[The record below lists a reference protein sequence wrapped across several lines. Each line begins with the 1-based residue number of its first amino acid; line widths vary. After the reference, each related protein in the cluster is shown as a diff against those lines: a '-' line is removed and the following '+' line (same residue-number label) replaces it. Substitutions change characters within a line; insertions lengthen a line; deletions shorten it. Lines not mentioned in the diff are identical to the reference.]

1 MLRSK
6 YKVLVC
12 VTFAN
17 IGAAAMAQGPS
28 VASFLAR
35 ANPIRDQGVLGMLS
49 PDVPQLRA
57 EAKEAVRR
65 MKADNAARARAGK
78 PIYCKPADEPDPS
91 VEEVVD
97 ALNELPV
104 RQQRQLALKDGIARV
119 MARFY
124 PCR

>member
-1 MLRSK
+1 MFRSA
-6 YKVLVC
+6 VCATLVI
-12 VTFAN
+12 F
-17 IGAAAMAQGPS
+17 AAAPALAAGPT

-49 PDVPQLRA
+49 PEVPQLRA
-57 EAKEAVRR
+57 EAKDAVRQ
-65 MKADNAARARAGK
+65 MKAEAAVRARAGK
-78 PIYCKPADEPDPS
+78 PPLYCKPADEPDPA

-97 ALNELPV
+97 ALNDISPS
-104 RQQRQLALKDGIARV
+104 QQRTMPLKDGIARV